1 MNAINDPDN
10 TRIEAPVLDNLRR
23 REWHK
28 LACCI
33 CSVLFYCSGRV
44 LLSCMEAEFSIQ
56 WRGMNLDAV
65 ATRYC
70 SLSGFGRDETSGY
83 GADDITSFADTSEFS
98 AEASCD
104 YSEILGP
111 MK

>member
-1 MNAINDPDN
+1 M
-10 TRIEAPVLDNLRR
+10 L
-23 REWHK
+23 HMF
-28 LACCI
+28 
-33 CSVLFYCSGRV
+33 CSVLLLWSCPFLMYGGGIIDPVARNALRRCGDPI
-44 LLSCMEAEFSIQ
+44 LLS
-56 WRGMNLDAV
+56 V
-65 ATRYC
+65 
-70 SLSGFGRDETSGY
+70 FGRDETSGY